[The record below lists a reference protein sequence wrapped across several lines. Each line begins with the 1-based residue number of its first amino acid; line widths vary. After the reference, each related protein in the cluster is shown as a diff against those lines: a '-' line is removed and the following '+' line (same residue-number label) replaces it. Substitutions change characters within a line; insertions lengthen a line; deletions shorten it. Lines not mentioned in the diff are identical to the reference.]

1 MLVQAEDIKAKA
13 YWSRTGRLKGLKHW
27 ALDFLYPYGPEHE
40 AWRHED
46 LDYLCSKGLRHE
58 GLNIKAP

>member
-1 MLVQAEDIKAKA
+1 MLVQAEDIKSKA
-13 YWSRTGRLKGLKHW
+13 YGVGHEGSKGLEHW
-27 ALDFLYPYGPEHE
+27 ALNFLDPYGPEHE

-58 GLNIKAP
+58 A